1 MVNKREIG
9 NDATLF
15 VGGESYPV
23 TSVSYTEDDDISSV
37 HFNDGKNPTHAVTT
51 TEYSGSFEHSGGNEE
66 LRAALFKNEE
76 GHNGQTS
83 VAREDILIKVDGEEN
98 TYRFF
103 NCVVEGRDKDFPA
116 DDRTEVSYDFV
127 AERLLIE

>member
-1 MVNKREIG
+1 MANKREIG

-15 VGGESYPV
+15 AGGESYPV
-23 TSVSYTEDDDISSV
+23 TSVSYTEDNDVSSV

-66 LRAALFKNEE
+66 FRDALFKQEE
-76 GHNGQTS
+76 GHNGTIS
-83 VAREDILIKVDGEEN
+83 VAREDITIRVKGDEN
-98 TYRFF
+98 NYNFF
-103 NCVVEGRDKDFPA
+103 GCIVESRDKDFPA

-127 AERLLIE
+127 AERLVVN